1 VGRILAISSQVV
13 RGHVGLSAIVPA
25 LQRLG
30 HEVLP
35 VPTIVLSNH
44 PGHAKV
50 AGAHTDAA
58 TIAAMIEAIAA
69 NGWLARIDMVL
80 TGYLP
85 TRAHVLAVEDA
96 VLRVRAASPGATVLC
111 DPVMGDDP
119 KGLYIARDV
128 AEAIRERLVPQAD
141 IITPNRFELSWLS
154 GRDVGGVD
162 AAIQAARTIGR
173 VTVATSIPDGDG
185 FLANVLAQPGR
196 AFACRVAKRT
206 GVPHG
211 TGDLLSGIFAGHLLR
226 GERHCDALGYAAGA
240 IQHVLQRGAEDRDLS
255 LVITGAGDDWSAAPA
270 LVCRD
275 A

>member
-1 VGRILAISSQVV
+1 MGRILAISSQVV

-50 AGAHTDAA
+50 AGSPIDAA
-58 TIAAMIEAIAA
+58 TIGAMIEAIAA
-69 NGWLARIDMVL
+69 NGWLAGLDMVL

-85 TRAHVLAVEDA
+85 TRAHVLAAEDA
-96 VLRVRAASPGATVLC
+96 VRRVRTASPGAKVLC

-119 KGLYIARDV
+119 KGLYIAREV
-128 AEAIRERLVPQAD
+128 ADAIRERLVPQAD

-162 AAIQAARTIGR
+162 DAVRAARSIGR

-185 FLANVLAQPGR
+185 FLANVLAEPAR
-196 AFACRVAKRT
+196 AFACRVVRRS

-226 GERHCDALGYAAGA
+226 GAGPCDALGHAAGA
-240 IQHVLQRGAEDRDLS
+240 VQHVVQRGAEDRDLS
-255 LVITGAGDDWSAAPA
+255 LAITGAGDDWSAAPA